1 MAARLYEKYKSEI
14 KPALEAEFP
23 KNKMLTPKLEKVVI
37 SVGAGEAMKD
47 SKLMQNIN
55 DTISL
60 ISGQKAVTVMSK
72 KSVAGFKVRENMP
85 VGVKVTLR
93 GEQMYTF
100 VDKLCSIA
108 LPRVKDFRGLNKNGF
123 DGQGNFNF
131 GLDEQLMFPEV
142 VYDNIIK
149 THGMNISI
157 STSTDN
163 DKEAF
168 RLLELIGIPFTKGRE

>member
-1 MAARLYEKYKSEI
+1 MASRLLERYKAEI
-14 KPALEAEFP
+14 KPTLETEFVD
-23 KNKMLTPKLEKVVI
+23 NKMLTAKLEKVVI

-47 SKLMQNIN
+47 SKLMQNIE

-60 ISGQKAVTVMSK
+60 IAGQKAVRIIAK
-72 KSVAGFKVRENMP
+72 KSVAGFKVREGTP
-85 VGVKVTLR
+85 VGCKVTLR

-100 VDKLCSIA
+100 LDKLCAIA
-108 LPRVKDFRGLNKNGF
+108 LPRVKDFNGLDRNGF
-123 DGQGNFNF
+123 DGRGNFNF

-157 STSTDN
+157 TTSTESDTQ
-163 DKEAF
+163 AF
-168 RLLELIGIPFTKGRE
+168 RLLELVGVPFTKGRA

>member
-1 MAARLYEKYKSEI
+1 MAARLFEKYKNEI
-14 KPALEAEFP
+14 KPVLESEFP
-23 KNKMLTPKLEKVVI
+23 KNKMLTAKLEKVVI

-47 SKLMQNIN
+47 SKLMQNIQ

-60 ISGQKAVTVMSK
+60 IAGQHAVKVIAK
-72 KSVAGFKVRENMP
+72 KSVAGFIVREGMP

-93 GEQMYTF
+93 GENMYTF
-100 VDKLCSIA
+100 LDKLCSVA
-108 LPRVKDFRGLNKNGF
+108 LPRVKDFRGLKRNGF
-123 DGQGNFNF
+123 DGRGNFNF

-142 VYDNIIK
+142 VYDDIIK

-163 DKEAF
+163 DAEAF
-168 RLLELIGIPFTKGRE
+168 RLLELVGIPFTKGRA

>member
-1 MAARLYEKYKSEI
+1 MASRLFEKYKSEI
-14 KPALEAEFP
+14 KPVLETEFV
-23 KNKMLTPKLEKVVI
+23 KNKTLTAKVEKVVI

-47 SKLMQNIN
+47 SKLIQNIE

-60 ISGQKAVTVMSK
+60 IAGQRAVKVIAK
-72 KSVAGFKVRENMP
+72 KSVAGFKVREGMP

-93 GEQMYTF
+93 GEQMYNF
-100 VDKLCSIA
+100 LDKLCNVA

-123 DGQGNFNF
+123 DGRGNFNF

-157 STSTDN
+157 TTSSNN
-163 DKEAF
+163 DAESF
-168 RLLELIGIPFTKGRE
+168 RLLELVGIPFTKGRA

>member
-1 MAARLYEKYKSEI
+1 MASRLLEKYKSEI
-14 KPALEAEFP
+14 VPVLESEFP
-23 KNKMLTPKLEKVVI
+23 KNKMLTAKLEKVVI

-47 SKLMQNIN
+47 SKLMQNIE

-60 ISGQKAVTVMSK
+60 IAGQKAVRIIAK
-72 KSVAGFKVRENMP
+72 KSVAGFKVREGMP
-85 VGVKVTLR
+85 VGCKVTLR

-100 VDKLCSIA
+100 LDKLVSVA
-108 LPRVKDFRGLNKNGF
+108 LPRVKDFSGLNKNGF

-131 GLDEQLMFPEV
+131 GLEEQLMFPEV

-157 STSTDN
+157 STSANCDT
-163 DKEAF
+163 EAF
-168 RLLELIGIPFTKGRE
+168 RLLELVGVPFTKGRA

>member
-1 MAARLYEKYKSEI
+1 MANRLQERYNAEI
-14 KPALEAEFP
+14 KPVLQAEFP
-23 KNKMLTPKLEKVVI
+23 KNKMLTAKLEKVVI

-47 SKLMQNIN
+47 TKLMQNIQ

-60 ISGQKAVTVMSK
+60 IAGQHAIQIIAK
-72 KSVAGFKVRENMP
+72 KSVAGFKVREGMP

-93 GEQMYTF
+93 GENMYAF
-100 VDKLCSIA
+100 LDKLCTIA
-108 LPRVKDFRGLNKNGF
+108 LPRVKDFLGLDRNGF
-123 DGQGNFNF
+123 DGRGNFNF
-131 GLDEQLMFPEV
+131 GLNEQLMFPEV

-157 STSTDN
+157 TTSTTS
-163 DKEAF
+163 DKEAY